1 MSTNWDALVKAYD
14 IRGLVDVDLTEDVV
28 QALGAAF
35 ADELALE
42 CESLVIGHDMRDSSP
57 RFAAAFARGATAR
70 GANVIQ
76 LGLCS
81 TDQTYF
87 VSGSLGLPSAMFT
100 ASHNP
105 ARYNGIKLTRSEAR
119 AISLETGLASIR
131 DRAQAYLEQGISP
144 VALVGGV
151 SEYDSLTEYASY
163 LRSMVNL
170 DSIRPLRVVI
180 DAANGMAGHSAL
192 AVLGESAGLAA
203 LPIEILPLY
212 FELDGNFPNHE
223 ANPLVAENLRD
234 LQAAVVAQKADL
246 GLAFDGDADRCFV
259 VDELGNPVSPSTVAA
274 IVARVEIDRA
284 KALGEQ
290 NVTVL
295 YGHLAS
301 RMLADSI
308 RSAGARAS
316 KTKVGHSLIKAQMLS
331 ENAVFGAEHSAH
343 YYFRDFWFA
352 DSGLLAAMHF
362 MKALG
367 ESQGSASELAHE
379 FAPYPG
385 SGEINLQVADV
396 AQALERVKTAFG
408 AGAVIDEFDGVTF
421 GSSAWA
427 LGRASEAPSAASS
440 DPEWWWFNLRSSNTE
455 PLLRFNA
462 EAASQAQLEK
472 IIAGVL
478 AVIQS

>member
-28 QALGAAF
+28 KALGAAF
-35 ADELALE
+35 ADELAPE
-42 CESLVIGHDMRDSSP
+42 SESLVIGHDMRDSSP
-57 RFAAAFARGATAR
+57 RFAAAFAQGASAR
-70 GANVIQ
+70 GANVIH

-131 DRAQAYLEQGISP
+131 DRAQAYLEQGIAP

-151 SEYDSLTEYASY
+151 SEYDSLTEYAAF

-170 DSIRPLRVVI
+170 DSIRPLRVVV
-180 DAANGMAGHSAL
+180 DAANGMAGLTAH
-192 AVLGESAGLAA
+192 AVLGDAAGLAA

-212 FELDGNFPNHE
+212 FDLDGNFPNHE

-234 LQAAVVAQKADL
+234 LQSAVVAHKADL

-259 VDELGNPVSPSTVAA
+259 VDELGRPISPSTVAG
-274 IVARVEIDRA
+274 IVAKLEIERA
-284 KALGEQ
+284 RERGEP
-290 NVTVL
+290 NATVL
-295 YGHLAS
+295 FGHLAS
-301 RMLADSI
+301 KMLAESI
-308 RSAGARAS
+308 NRTGARAV
-316 KTKVGHSLIKAQMLS
+316 KTKVGHSLIKAQMLT
-331 ENAVFGAEHSAH
+331 ENAIFGAEHSAH

-367 ESQGSASELAHE
+367 GGQLSASALADE
-379 FAPYPG
+379 FAPYPS
-385 SGEINLQVADV
+385 SGEINLQVKDV
-396 AQALERVKTAFG
+396 AQALERVREVFRSR
-408 AGAVIDEFDGVTF
+408 AVIDEFDGVTF
-421 GSSAWA
+421 GSSDWA
-427 LGRASEAPSAASS
+427 LGNASEASS
-440 DPEWWWFNLRSSNTE
+440 DSPSDVDWWWFNLRSSNTE

-462 EAASQAQLEK
+462 EAASKPQLEK
-472 IIAGVL
+472 IITEVL